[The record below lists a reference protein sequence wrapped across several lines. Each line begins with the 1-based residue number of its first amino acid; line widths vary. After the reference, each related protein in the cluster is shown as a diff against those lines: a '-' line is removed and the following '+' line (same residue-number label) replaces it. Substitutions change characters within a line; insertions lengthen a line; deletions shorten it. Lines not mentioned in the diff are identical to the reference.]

1 MMPIHISATELLLGA
16 GDFLT
21 IYLFGY
27 MQRNFCEKRN
37 WIKDRPLLVRV
48 IYLLDWGMLFAANLQ
63 EIPPLNLLAM
73 ITAYLIPL
81 FLIYQVKSFR
91 ELTNFWFYMVG
102 TMVMEVILGISG
114 GYLNNEMGFRTQY
127 ELITPQ
133 TAMLMNFMEIILVL
147 LICRFGSKE
156 KDKKSDRMIFLLMAM
171 PLVSV
176 VLIVVDMFLLG
187 MGEYQNFNSGQFLRT
202 AILLVIVNIAIFVIL
217 EKYTGLM
224 KHEIELVQ
232 EKARWKSDADIM
244 EMAAKS
250 MKERLQSA
258 ETVMQKDRMMR
269 HDRRHFEALLYQLL
283 EDGKTEEAKKYLE
296 ERLSMEP
303 KGMQKYCENTTVN
316 AAISH
321 YLSWAKTEGIQT
333 TVSAN
338 IPVSLPVDEMEL
350 AITISNLLE
359 NAVYACLKLPEAERY
374 LKLTANY
381 KNQLLLEIE
390 NSCEGTVPLD
400 EEGHPFSNEM
410 NHGIGTRSVLAFVGK
425 TNSEIQYLAE
435 EKRFRVRMIV

>member
-1 MMPIHISATELLLGA
+1 
-16 GDFLT
+16 
-21 IYLFGY
+21 
-27 MQRNFCEKRN
+27 MQRTFCEKRN
-37 WIKDRPLLVRV
+37 WIKDKPLLAPV
-48 IYLLDWGMLFAANLQ
+48 IYLIDWCMLFVANLQ
-63 EIPPLNLLAM
+63 EIPPLNLLSM
-73 ITAYLIPL
+73 IAAYLIPL

-91 ELTNFWFYMVG
+91 DLTNFWFYMVG

-133 TAMLMNFMEIILVL
+133 TALLMNFIEMILVL
-147 LICRFGSKE
+147 FICRFGNKE
-156 KDKKSDRMIFLLMAM
+156 KDKKSDHMILLLMAM

-187 MGEYQNFNSGQFLRT
+187 MGQYQNFNSGQFLRT
-202 AILLVIVNIAIFVIL
+202 AVLLVIVNIAVFIVL

-224 KHEIELVQ
+224 HREMELAQ
-232 EKARWKSDADIM
+232 EKSRLKSDADIM
-244 EMAAKS
+244 EMAAKT

-303 KGMQKYCENTTVN
+303 KGIQKYCENTTVN

-321 YLSWAKTEGIQT
+321 YISWAKKEGIQT

-359 NAVYACLKLPEAERY
+359 NAVYACLKLPEEERY
-374 LKLTANY
+374 LKLTAKY

-400 EEGHPFSNEM
+400 QDGHPFSNEN

>member
-1 MMPIHISATELLLGA
+1 MPIHISATEVLLA
-16 GDFLT
+16 VGDFLT

-27 MQRNFCEKRN
+27 MQRTFCEKRN
-37 WIKDRPLLVRV
+37 WTKDRPLLVPG
-48 IYLLDWGMLFAANLQ
+48 IYLLDWYMLFAANMQ

-73 ITAYLIPL
+73 IAAYMLPL
-81 FLIYQVKSFR
+81 FLVYNVKSFR
-91 ELTNFWFYMVG
+91 NLTNFWFYLVG
-102 TMVMEVILGISG
+102 TMVMEDVLGISG
-114 GYLNNEMGFRTQY
+114 GYLDNEMGFRTRY
-127 ELITPQ
+127 DLITPQ
-133 TAMLMNFMEIILVL
+133 TALLMNFIEMILVL
-147 LICRFGSKE
+147 FICRFGSRE
-156 KDKKSDRMIFLLMAM
+156 IDKKSDHMIFLLMAM

-176 VLIVVDMFLLG
+176 ALIVTDMFLLG
-187 MGEYQNFNSGQFLRT
+187 MGMYQNFNSGQFLRT
-202 AILLVIVNIAIFVIL
+202 AVLLIIVNIAVFIVL

-224 KHEIELVQ
+224 RHEIELVQ
-232 EKARWKSDADIM
+232 EKASLKSDADIM
-244 EMAAKS
+244 EMAAKT

-283 EDGKTEEAKKYLE
+283 EEGKTEEANKYLS

-303 KGMQKYCENTTVN
+303 KGIQKYCENTTVN
-316 AAISH
+316 AAVTHYISQAQR
-321 YLSWAKTEGIQT
+321 SGIQT

-338 IPVSLPVDEMEL
+338 IPISLPVDEMEL

-359 NAVYACLKLPEAERY
+359 NAVHACMKLPEKERY
-374 LKLTANY
+374 LKLTAKY

-400 EEGHPFSNEM
+400 EDGHPFSNEN
-410 NHGIGTRSVLAFVGK
+410 NHGTGTRSVLAFVNK

-435 EKRFRVRMIV
+435 EKRFRVRMII

>member
-1 MMPIHISATELLLGA
+1 MPIHISATELLLGV

-27 MQRNFCEKRN
+27 MQRTFCEKRE
-37 WIKDRPLLVRV
+37 WINNRPLLVPV
-48 IYLLDWGMLFAANLQ
+48 IYLFDWCMLFAANLQ

-73 ITAYLIPL
+73 IAAYLLPL
-81 FLIYQVKSFR
+81 FLIYHVKSFR

-102 TMVMEVILGISG
+102 TMVMEVVLGISG

-133 TAMLMNFMEIILVL
+133 IALLMNFIEMILVL
-147 LICRFGSKE
+147 FICRFGSKE
-156 KDKKSDRMIFLLMAM
+156 KDKKSDNMLFLLMAM

-187 MGEYQNFNSGQFLRT
+187 MGLYQNFNSGQFLQT
-202 AILLVIVNIAIFVIL
+202 AVLLVIVNIAIFIIL

-224 KHEIELVQ
+224 RHEMELVQ
-232 EKARWKSDADIM
+232 EKVRLKSDADIM
-244 EMAAKS
+244 EMAAKT

-283 EDGKTEEAKKYLE
+283 EDGRTEEAKKYLT
-296 ERLSMEP
+296 ERLAMEP
-303 KGMQKYCENTTVN
+303 KGIEKYCDNTTVN

-321 YLSWAKTEGIQT
+321 YLSWAKKEGIQT

-338 IPVSLPVDEMEL
+338 IPINLPVDEMGL

-359 NAVYACLKLPEAERY
+359 NAVHACLKLPESERY
-374 LKLTANY
+374 LKLTAKY

-390 NSCEGTVPLD
+390 NSCEDAVSLD
-400 EEGHPFSNEM
+400 GDGHPFSNEK
-410 NHGIGTRSVLAFVGK
+410 NHGIGTRSVLAFVNK
-425 TNSEIQYLAE
+425 TNSEIHYFSE
-435 EKRFRVRMIV
+435 EKNFRVRMIV

>member
-1 MMPIHISATELLLGA
+1 MPIHISATELLLGV

-27 MQRNFCEKRN
+27 MQRTFFEKKN
-37 WIKDRPLLVRV
+37 WIKDKLWLVPV
-48 IYLLDWGMLFAANLQ
+48 IYLLDWCMVFAANLQ
-63 EIPPLNLLAM
+63 EIPPLNFLSMLA
-73 ITAYLIPL
+73 AYMIPL
-81 FLIYQVKSFR
+81 FLIYRVKRFR
-91 ELTNFWFYMVG
+91 DLSNFWFYMVG
-102 TMVMEVILGISG
+102 TMVIEVVLGISG
-114 GYLNNEMGFRTQY
+114 GYLNNEMGFRTRY

-133 TAMLMNFMEIILVL
+133 AAVITNFMEIILVII
-147 LICRFGSKE
+147 ICRLGSKD
-156 KDKKSDRMIFLLMAM
+156 KNKKSDYMSLMLMAM

-176 VLIVVDMFLLG
+176 VLIVVDMFLLA
-187 MGEYQNFNSGQFLRT
+187 MGKYDHFNSGQFLRT
-202 AILLVIVNIAIFVIL
+202 AVLLIIVNIAVFIVL

-224 KHEIELVQ
+224 RHEIELVQ
-232 EKARWKSDADIM
+232 EKASLKSDADIM
-244 EMAAKS
+244 EMAAKT

-283 EDGKTEEAKKYLE
+283 EEGKTEEAKKYLS

-303 KGMQKYCENTTVN
+303 KGIQKYCENTTVN
-316 AAISH
+316 AAVTHYISQAQR
-321 YLSWAKTEGIQT
+321 SGIQT

-338 IPVSLPVDEMEL
+338 IPISLPVDEMEL

-359 NAVYACLKLPEAERY
+359 NAVHACMKLPEKERY
-374 LKLTANY
+374 LKLTAKY

-400 EEGHPFSNEM
+400 EDGHPFSNEN
-410 NHGIGTRSVLAFVGK
+410 NHGTGTRSVLAFVNK

-435 EKRFRVRMIV
+435 EKRFRVRMII

>member
-1 MMPIHISATELLLGA
+1 MSIHISATELLLGV

-27 MQRNFCEKRN
+27 MHRTFCEKRN
-37 WIKDRPLLVRV
+37 WIKDKPLLVAV
-48 IYLLDWGMLFAANLQ
+48 IYMLDWCMLFVANLQ
-63 EIPPLNLLAM
+63 EIPPLNLLTM
-73 ITAYLIPL
+73 IAAYLIPL

-102 TMVMEVILGISG
+102 TMV
-114 GYLNNEMGFRTQY
+114 
-127 ELITPQ
+127 
-133 TAMLMNFMEIILVL
+133 
-147 LICRFGSKE
+147 
-156 KDKKSDRMIFLLMAM
+156 FLLMAM
-171 PLVSV
+171 PLISV

-187 MGEYQNFNSGQFLRT
+187 MGQYQNFNSGQFLQT
-202 AILLVIVNIAIFVIL
+202 AVLLVIVNIAVFIVL

-224 KHEIELVQ
+224 HREMELAQ
-232 EKARWKSDADIM
+232 EKSRLKSDADIM
-244 EMAAKS
+244 EMAAKT

-296 ERLSMEP
+296 ERLAMEP

-321 YLSWAKTEGIQT
+321 YLSWAKKEGIQT

-359 NAVYACLKLPEAERY
+359 NAVYGCLKLSEAERY
-374 LKLTANY
+374 LKLTAKY

-390 NSCEGTVPLD
+390 NSCEGTVPLNK
-400 EEGHPFSNEM
+400 EGHPFSNEN
-410 NHGIGTRSVLAFVGK
+410 NHGIGTRSVLAFVNK

-435 EKRFRVRMIV
+435 KKRFRVRMIV